1 MHCVVDR
8 VAVQLSQL
16 APAEPAILPA
26 NLQLLEASRAELAQV
41 EQLLGGDASAL
52 RLENQH
58 LHRCLAQARS
68 LLAENSPA
76 PLGGGDAAGPS
87 SIEHSGRSPLPFA
100 LFERPS
106 SDAELA
112 AGDYSPATTISLVGP
127 DGCPSPDVFS
137 SPFLA
142 SQTTLTVDYRSLQQ
156 QATPSS
162 TRQQVGGLGA
172 SKGAA
177 WSSPAML
184 QCLVFRCLQVGVE
197 LRANGICQAL
207 LALLRAL
214 AGLDTCQFCILACQ

>member
-1 MHCVVDR
+1 M
-8 VAVQLSQL
+8 
-16 APAEPAILPA
+16 
-26 NLQLLEASRAELAQV
+26 
-41 EQLLGGDASAL
+41 EQLLGGDAAAL

-76 PLGGGDAAGPS
+76 PLGGGGAAVPS

-112 AGDYSPATTISLVGP
+112 VGDYSPATTISLVGP

-142 SQTTLTVDYRSLQQ
+142 SHTLTVDYRSLQQ

-172 SKGAA
+172 NEGAA
-177 WSSPAML
+177 WSCPAYAHSVWSY
-184 QCLVFRCLQVGVE
+184 C
-197 LRANGICQAL
+197 A
-207 LALLRAL
+207 
-214 AGLDTCQFCILACQ
+214 